1 MSADTTAEIII
12 AEIDKSARETI
23 RVALGAYEGT
33 PTISIWVWYRTPS
46 GELQP
51 GNKGGLVVGLR
62 HLPSLAE
69 ALASALATA
78 REKGRLPT
86 Q

>member
-1 MSADTTAEIII
+1 MTEKPDTEIII

-23 RVALGAYEGT
+23 RVALGSFEGT
-33 PTISIWVWYRTPS
+33 PTLSIWRCYRTPS
-46 GELQP
+46 GELRH
-51 GNKGGLVVGLR
+51 GKGGLVVGIR
-62 HLPSLAE
+62 HLPALSE

-78 REKGRLPT
+78 RENGRLPS